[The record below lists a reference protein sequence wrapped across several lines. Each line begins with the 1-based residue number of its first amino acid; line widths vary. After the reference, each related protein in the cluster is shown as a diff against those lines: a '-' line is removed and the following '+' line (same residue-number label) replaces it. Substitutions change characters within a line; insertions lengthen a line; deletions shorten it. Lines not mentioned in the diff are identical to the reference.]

1 MLKTVKN
8 ICAKS
13 NRIAFVTGLG
23 SIVECGGRDLW
34 ESDLFYS
41 LEKKYKLCPEDM
53 LSAAE
58 FSSRKESFYDFYKK
72 EVISY
77 LPKPDISY
85 EIIKKLEEE
94 ERLLDVLSFNIF
106 GLEKLAGIENVVE
119 IVGTVYDNYCPGCK
133 KTYDVPFLLDAKGIP
148 VCEKCKKAL
157 RPNLRLL
164 GERVDN
170 ILYTQAAIACSKA
183 DTIIVMGADLSSSK
197 IQFITGHYKGD
208 NLILLTNTEKYGDK
222 YADYTIYGKIA
233 ESMQEIFDDN

>member
-1 MLKTVKN
+1 MLNTVKK
-8 ICAKS
+8 ICENS

-23 SIVECGGRDLW
+23 SVVECGGRDLW
-34 ESDLFYS
+34 ESGLFYA

-58 FSSRKESFYDFYKK
+58 YSTRKESFYSFYKK

-77 LPKPDISY
+77 LPEPDETY
-85 EIIKKLEEE
+85 AIIKKLEEE
-94 ERLLDVLSFNIF
+94 DRLLDVLSFNIF
-106 GLEKLAGIENVVE
+106 GLEKLAGIENVIE

-133 KTYDVPFLLDAKGIP
+133 KTYDVPYLLEAKGIP

-170 ILYTQAAIACSKA
+170 ILYTKAAIACSKA
-183 DTIIVMGADLSSSK
+183 DTIIVLGADLSSTK
-197 IQFITGHYKGD
+197 IQFVTGHYKGN
-208 NLILLTNTEKYGDK
+208 NLILLSNEEKYGDK
-222 YADYTIYGKIA
+222 FADYAIHGKIKD
-233 ESMQEIFDDN
+233 SMKAIFED